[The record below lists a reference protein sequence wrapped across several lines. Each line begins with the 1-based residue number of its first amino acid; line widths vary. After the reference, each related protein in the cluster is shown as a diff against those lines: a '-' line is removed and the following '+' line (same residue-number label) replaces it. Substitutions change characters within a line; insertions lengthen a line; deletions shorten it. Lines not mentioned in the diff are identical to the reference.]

1 MLEHFFIRAPR
12 VICVLMDINNG
23 LNRLLR
29 MRALKQYT
37 GGQRSGSGGQ
47 KQLLAQQELWR
58 W

>member
-1 MLEHFFIRAPR
+1 
-12 VICVLMDINNG
+12 MDINNG